1 MLDDLPVGSLTTCY
15 LSNCL
20 QVATSFL
27 ETVGVVLW
35 VCVFFFLPFPV
46 AHKSEAE
53 EE

>member
-20 QVATSFL
+20 HVATSFL
-27 ETVGVVLW
+27 EPVGVV
-35 VCVFFFLPFPV
+35 FFFFFSPLPV